1 VMVCVIDI
9 LSHSHAPNIIF
20 SLLDDRDFHCCDSW
34 WRSVLF
40 SHLTGLIADL
50 LQIMEF
56 FLFRVSTQALIPLVG
71 SLTE

>member
-1 VMVCVIDI
+1 I

-20 SLLDDRDFHCCDSW
+20 SLLDDRDFHCCYGW
-34 WRSVLF
+34 WRRVLF
-40 SHLTGLIADL
+40 CHLTGLIVNL